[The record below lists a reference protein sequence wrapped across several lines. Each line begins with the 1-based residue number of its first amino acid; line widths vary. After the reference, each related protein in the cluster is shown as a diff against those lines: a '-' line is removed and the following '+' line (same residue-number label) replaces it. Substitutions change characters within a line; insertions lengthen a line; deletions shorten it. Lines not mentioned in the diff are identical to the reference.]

1 MERTPYHFDI
11 KVKTQYVEDQS
22 NPDDSRYVFAYT
34 ITIKN
39 DGDLPAQLVSRHWV
53 ITDAN
58 GETLEVKGQGVVGEQ
73 PYLKP
78 GEEFEYTSGTVL
90 ATPVGSMQ
98 GTYHMKGDDGAKFD
112 AMIPA
117 FSLVEPGQLH

>member
-11 KVKTQYVEDQS
+11 KVKTQYVEEQS
-22 NPDDSRYVFAYT
+22 DPDDSRYVFAYT

-39 DGDLPAQLVSRHWV
+39 DGHLPAKLVSRHWV

-90 ATPVGSMQ
+90 ATPVGSME
-98 GTYHMKGDDGAKFD
+98 GTYHMKGDDGAHFD
-112 AMIPA
+112 ASIPA